1 MMAERSEKL
10 GVDLSEVRA
19 AARAP
24 RWVVP
29 AVKVALVGAD
39 VCVAVASFVA
49 AFVLREGG
57 PVVERF
63 DARGLLWQSRFGP
76 YAALLWFV
84 VAVRLL
90 SFAYFDLYRLR
101 GEFSYLDECVRVF
114 RATAVGSLL
123 IVAWAFLYRG
133 GFQFRAFS
141 YARGVFVCDFL
152 LALAAYAALRLA
164 TRLAQNAV
172 RRRGVNLIPT
182 LVVGRGREAA
192 LCVREM
198 RERREL
204 GYRVIGVVETG
215 AGVGEAVREFEG
227 VPVVADVGGL
237 AEAIRETG
245 ANEVIITDPNV
256 PGDLLFDA
264 MMRAGRRRG
273 VEFRVAPGLF
283 NSLPRKTEV
292 DQIGVLPV
300 VTLFREPLSQGAR
313 VVKRASDIFVATL
326 ALVVLSPLWILI
338 SVLIKLDSRGAI
350 LYKQE
355 RVGMDG
361 RIFLFLKFRTMRAG
375 SDDHIHREYQRRY
388 IEGRPDTNLGDN
400 ARPVYKLHDDPRV
413 TRTGR
418 WLRRTSLD
426 ELPQLLNVLRGDMSV
441 VGPRPPIPYEVEAYE
456 LWHRKRLDM
465 KPGMTGMWQV
475 SGRNRLSFDE
485 MVRLDLFYIENWS
498 LWLDVKIMLR
508 TLPVLLR
515 GEAY

>member
-1 MMAERSEKL
+1 MRVEQTESVKARA
-10 GVDLSEVRA
+10 GVPRA

-24 RWVVP
+24 GWVVP
-29 AVKVALVGAD
+29 AVKALLVLAD
-39 VCVAVASFVA
+39 A
-49 AFVLREGG
+49 ALAFACFCAAYAWREGG
-57 PVVERF
+57 GLLVRF
-63 DARGLLWQSRFGP
+63 DFAEGFVWRPRFEP

-84 VAVRLL
+84 VLVRLV
-90 SFAYFDLYRLR
+90 SSVYYDLYRLR

-133 GFQFRAFS
+133 GFEFRAFS
-141 YARGVFVCDFL
+141 YARGVFVLDFFI
-152 LALAAYAALRLA
+152 ALAAYTLLRLA
-164 TRLAQNAV
+164 ARGAQSAV
-172 RRRGVNLIPT
+172 RRREVNLIPT
-182 LVVGRGREAA
+182 LVVGRGPEAA

-198 RERREL
+198 RTRREL

-215 AGVGEAVREFEG
+215 AGALDEEFEG
-227 VPVVADVGGL
+227 VPVVADL
-237 AEAIRETG
+237 SSLPEAIRETG

-256 PGDLLFDA
+256 SGDTLFEV
-264 MMRAGRRRG
+264 MMKVGRRRG
-273 VEFRVAPGLF
+273 VEFRVAPSLF

-300 VTLFREPLSQGAR
+300 ITLFREPLGQGAR
-313 VVKRASDIFVATL
+313 VVKRAFDLGLATL
-326 ALVVLSPLWILI
+326 ALVLLAPFWLLI
-338 SVLIKLDSRGAI
+338 AVLIKLDSKGPV
-350 LYKQE
+350 LYRQE

-375 SDDHIHREYQRRY
+375 ADDREHREYQRRY
-388 IEGRPDTNLGDN
+388 IEGRPETNLGDDE
-400 ARPVYKLHDDPRV
+400 RPVYKLHQDPRV

-426 ELPQLLNVLRGDMSV
+426 ELPQLLNVMRGDMSV
-441 VGPRPPIPYEVEAYE
+441 VGPRPPIPYEVENYA

-465 KPGMTGMWQV
+465 KPGMTGLWQV

-498 LWLDVKIMLR
+498 LWLDLKIMLR

>member
-1 MMAERSEKL
+1 MRVEQTESVKARA
-10 GVDLSEVRA
+10 GVPRA

-24 RWVVP
+24 GWVVP
-29 AVKVALVGAD
+29 AVKALLLLAD
-39 VCVAVASFVA
+39 ASVAVASFALAYVW
-49 AFVLREGG
+49 REGG
-57 PVVERF
+57 
-63 DARGLLWQSRFGP
+63 GLLVRFGAAEGFVWQRQFEP

-84 VAVRLL
+84 VLVRLV
-90 SFAYFDLYRLR
+90 SNVYYDLYRLR

-133 GFQFRAFS
+133 GFEFRAFS
-141 YARGVFVCDFL
+141 YARGVFVLDFL
-152 LALAAYAALRLA
+152 FALAAYTVLRLA
-164 TRLAQNAV
+164 ARGVQSAV
-172 RRRGVNLIPT
+172 RRREVNLIPT
-182 LVVGRGREAA
+182 LVVGRGPEAA

-198 RERREL
+198 RDRREL

-215 AGVGEAVREFEG
+215 TGPLGGEFEG
-227 VPVVADVGGL
+227 VPVVADL
-237 AEAIRETG
+237 ASLPEAIRETG

-256 PGDLLFDA
+256 SGDTLFEV
-264 MMRAGRRRG
+264 MMRVGRRRG
-273 VEFRVAPGLF
+273 VEFRVAPSLF
-283 NSLPRKTEV
+283 NCLPRKTEV

-300 VTLFREPLSQGAR
+300 ITLFREPLGQGAR
-313 VVKRASDIFVATL
+313 VVKRAFDLSLATL
-326 ALVVLSPLWILI
+326 ALVLLAPFWLLI
-338 SVLIKLDSRGAI
+338 ALLIKLDSKGPV
-350 LYKQE
+350 LYRQE

-375 SDDHIHREYQRRY
+375 ADDRAHRDYQRRY
-388 IEGRPDTNLGDN
+388 IEGRPDTNLGDSQ
-400 ARPVYKLHDDPRV
+400 RPVYKLHQDPRV

-426 ELPQLLNVLRGDMSV
+426 ELPQLFNVLRGDMSA
-441 VGPRPPIPYEVEAYE
+441 VGPRPPIPYEVENYA

-465 KPGMTGMWQV
+465 KPGMTGLWQV

-498 LWLDVKIMLR
+498 LWLDLKIMLR